1 MGIEMEGFDDAQ
13 NQLNEMAEKAK
24 ELDGENEVPLADLC
38 NSFFMKENTSY
49 SSFEELLEDGGYE
62 VESSEDFEAIPEG
75 EFDNHIRQNTSFNSW
90 EEMLS
95 TAGQAWVTSEMGLD

>member
-13 NQLNEMAEKAK
+13 DQLNEMAEKAK

-38 NSFFMKENTSY
+38 NSSFMKENTSY

-62 VESSEDFEAIPEG
+62 VGSSEDFEAIPED
-75 EFDNHIRQNTSFNSW
+75 EFDNHIRQNTSLDSW

-95 TAGQAWVTSEMGLD
+95 AAGQAWVTRKMGLN